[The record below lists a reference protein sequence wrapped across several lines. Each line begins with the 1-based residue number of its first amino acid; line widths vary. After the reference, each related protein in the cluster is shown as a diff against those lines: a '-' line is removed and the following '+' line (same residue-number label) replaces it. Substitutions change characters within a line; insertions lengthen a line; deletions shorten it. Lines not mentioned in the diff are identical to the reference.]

1 MITDVELLKLA
12 LVGVEH
18 EITVMRN
25 RINNSISVGNN
36 VDRMMAARGRLEK
49 IKKELERKLGDF
61 ETEVLG

>member
-1 MITDVELLKLA
+1 MITDVELLRLA
-12 LVGVEH
+12 LVGVER

-49 IKKELERKLGDF
+49 IKKELEQKLGDF